1 MADKSPMLLTPRQ
14 RERLVRIPPDLS
26 DREIARYYTLTSE
39 DLRIVKR
46 RRGPANQLGFA
57 VQLGLLRFPGRFY
70 PDLTE
75 VPSRLVRFIAEQVGV
90 PSPTLADY
98 GQRENTLY
106 EELEELR
113 QAFGYRNFGWREQ
126 RALARLYQVRS
137 RHNGKVAL

>member
-1 MADKSPMLLTPRQ
+1 MLLTPRQ
-14 RERLVRIPPDLS
+14 RERLLHVPPDLS
-26 DREIARYYTLTSE
+26 DREIARYYTLTTE
-39 DLRIVKR
+39 DLLIVKR
-46 RRGPANQLGFA
+46 HRGPATQLGFA

-75 VPSRLVRFIAEQVGV
+75 VPPRIVRFIAEQVEV
-90 PSPTLADY
+90 SPHTLADY
-98 GQRENTLY
+98 GQRESTLY
-106 EELEELR
+106 EHLEELR